1 MAELVTVAVRYF
13 AKARE
18 LAGTDAE
25 NLELPARTDTS
36 AIARALAAAH
46 PALEPLL
53 THSRISVRLAFAR
66 GAVELST
73 GDEVAVIPP
82 VSGG

>member
-1 MAELVTVAVRYF
+1 MVQVIVRYF

-18 LAGTDAE
+18 LTGTAE
-25 NLELPARTDTS
+25 ERVELPARTDTI
-36 AIARALAAAH
+36 AIAATLGTRHPQLGQLLSCSRLA
-46 PALEPLL
+46 
-53 THSRISVRLAFAR
+53 VRLAFAQ
-66 GAVELST
+66 GAVDLSD